1 MEAILAFFKKI
12 GLPGVIAAIVSAVV
26 TMIPFLFQIDERYA
40 KADDLE
46 KQITTVTKQINDLTI
61 EVGRLA
67 GTQQVL
73 VSIMSVRQ
81 AAIPL
86 PEQKPTV
93 VAAAPTAAPA
103 AAPIVTPQEPSM
115 TAAPPVAL
123 TPPERLFARK
133 PATATASPAVV
144 GSAAPEPVP
153 ATPPKSAKE
162 ERQQL
167 DAVSRALEHTQR
179 RVQEIQ
185 KY

>member
-1 MEAILAFFKKI
+1 MDSILAFLKKA
-12 GLPGVIAAIVSAVV
+12 GVPGIIAAIVSAVV

-46 KQITTVTKQINDLTI
+46 KQISVVTKQINDLTI

-81 AAIPL
+81 SAIPL
-86 PEQKPTV
+86 PEQPKP
-93 VAAAPTAAPA
+93 VASAAPAPAPEPSSMPITGSAAPT
-103 AAPIVTPQEPSM
+103 VT
-115 TAAPPVAL
+115 L
-123 TPPERLFARK
+123 TPPDKLFARK
-133 PATATASPAVV
+133 PTPVVVAPA
-144 GSAAPEPVP
+144 PVP
-153 ATPPKSAKE
+153 EAPVASAPPKNAKE

>member
-1 MEAILAFFKKI
+1 MEAILAFLKKI
-12 GLPGVIAAIVSAVV
+12 GLPGIIAAIVSAVV

-46 KQITTVTKQINDLTI
+46 KQISTVTKQINDLTI

-73 VSIMSVRQ
+73 VSIMSNRP
-81 AAIPL
+81 AFTEPRAIGGAPS
-86 PEQKPTV
+86 P
-93 VAAAPTAAPA
+93 VAAAPVQAPEPAMAPA
-103 AAPIVTPQEPSM
+103 PTVT
-115 TAAPPVAL
+115 L
-123 TPPERLFARK
+123 TPPEKLFSRK
-133 PATATASPAVV
+133 PAAVV
-144 GSAAPEPVP
+144 GAAPAQEPAPVP
-153 ATPPKSAKE
+153 VVPPKSSSE

-167 DAVSRALEHTQR
+167 DAVSKALAYTQR